1 MWIASFW
8 IAIGGAIGSVL
19 RFWLAEAAVAAFG
32 AEFPWGTVIANVTG
46 SFAIGFVAGLTGP
59 EGREFATVL
68 TRQFLM
74 VGICGGYTT
83 FSSFSLQTLT
93 MLQAGHVGKAAL
105 NITLSLVLCLLAV
118 WMGHLCATL
127 VNPARAA

>member
-1 MWIASFW
+1 MWIASLW

-19 RFWLAEAAVAAFG
+19 RFWVAEAAVAAFG
-32 AEFPWGTVIANVTG
+32 AEFPWGTVFANVTG
-46 SFAIGFVAGLTGP
+46 SFVIGFIAGMTGP
-59 EGREFATVL
+59 DGREVASVL

-105 NITLSLVLCLLAV
+105 NIVLSLALCLLAV
-118 WMGHLCATL
+118 WLGHLSATML
-127 VNPARAA
+127 SQARAA